1 MFALFVLSVCTPAR
15 RGLIRCVRACFVCVC
30 VCAHEQKLFVAVRF
44 GAQCL
49 LSSCSQFV
57 PLQGEGSSGV
67 CVCVCVCVCHVND
80 EAPRPRSLHTRDT

>member
-1 MFALFVLSVCTPAR
+1 MRNVCSLRALSLYPCKAR
-15 RGLIRCVRACFVCVC
+15 VDQVRACMFCVCVCVCVC

-57 PLQGEGSSGV
+57 PLQGEG
-67 CVCVCVCVCHVND
+67 
-80 EAPRPRSLHTRDT
+80 